1 MPLGIGGSHS
11 QRWENSSLSSEIFFS
26 DLDPYFKLQPQ
37 RTDWEKAPRGFDGSV
52 NFRQKVSKS
61 GMLKL
66 FSSINIGDLS
76 LHMDNLDSLSAKD
89 FFSQK
94 SSNYYL
100 NANYRDIIGD
110 DWTIFLGTS
119 YSFDKDKMNINPD
132 KVNQTEQLSQAK
144 ITITKNI
151 IGNSFLTFGGEIQ
164 NAIYDDAFN
173 EFGRNLNEVISAGYA
188 ETDIFFTNDFA

>member
-1 MPLGIGGSHS
+1 MTSPSSALIQNSRSWVTLTSISLMPLGFGGSHS

-66 FSSINIGDLS
+66 FSSVNIGDLS

-110 DWTIFLGTS
+110 DWTIFLAHHTAL
-119 YSFDKDKMNINPD
+119 I
-132 KVNQTEQLSQAK
+132 K
-144 ITITKNI
+144 IKWILTRIKSTKP
-151 IGNSFLTFGGEIQ
+151 SS
-164 NAIYDDAFN
+164 
-173 EFGRNLNEVISAGYA
+173 SARQKLP
-188 ETDIFFTNDFA
+188 